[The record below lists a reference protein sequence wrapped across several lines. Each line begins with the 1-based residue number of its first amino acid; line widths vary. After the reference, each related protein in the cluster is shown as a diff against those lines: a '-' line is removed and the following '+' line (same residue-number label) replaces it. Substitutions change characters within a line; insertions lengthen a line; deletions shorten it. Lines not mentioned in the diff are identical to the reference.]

1 MSESKTTS
9 TTPSTPTNPRRRFS
23 NFDEREERGES
34 REVDEWNQHQMEAVF
49 PHASSNNAYLL
60 TAGYWDWSFRASPL
74 CGKKS
79 SSSSFSG
86 GGGGSGS
93 SGGAQRED
101 IYRCPQPLH
110 TVQHHRAETTC
121 LSVSYATG
129 EDAAVAVVGSRDGT
143 VSVWSIGAG
152 ETPLTSS
159 SSSSSSS
166 SSDSV
171 GKEKRKK
178 RRLGSLQRSKR

>member
-9 TTPSTPTNPRRRFS
+9 TTPPTPTNPRRRFS

-101 IYRCPQPLH
+101 VHRCPQPLH

-121 LSVSYATG
+121 LAPASSRQHAPSLHLLLCLLILLRKSTLAVPR
-129 EDAAVAVVGSRDGT
+129 AAP
-143 VSVWSIGAG
+143 WQ
-152 ETPLTSS
+152 
-159 SSSSSSS
+159 
-166 SSDSV
+166 
-171 GKEKRKK
+171 
-178 RRLGSLQRSKR
+178 RLLALCLHDLQQPGPGSLHRLRIKAGGR